1 MGAETQLEY
10 DVDQMKESL
19 EKAIS
24 RAKAEVKEKF
34 SVALRT
40 IYKDCKVP
48 DVPDSVTFGN
58 VKISKHVIKSPSDLK
73 GVTSGPGFYI
83 IMTNHPVSGNNA
95 CRLTANGGLRAIYR
109 GECGA
114 ARKRIQS
121 HLFNTQY
128 SSEYDQRRSTYMNND
143 KNKGKAFYEPFWP
156 ACLKI
161 KEGVNG
167 INIDTDNEY
176 NRSVWMVIV
185 HDMKGSSQ
193 EVREQAELAFDDVF
207 GKPIACREKR

>member
-1 MGAETQLEY
+1 MGTELEY
-10 DVDQMKESL
+10 DVAQMKERL

-24 RAKAEVKEKF
+24 VAKAEVKKNF
-34 SVALRT
+34 WDALRK
-40 IYKDCKVP
+40 IYKDNKVP
-48 DVPDSVTFGN
+48 DVVTFGN
-58 VKISKHVIKSPSDLK
+58 VKISKQVIKTPSDLK
-73 GVTSGPGFYI
+73 GITSGPGFYI
-83 IMTNHPVSGNNA
+83 IMTNHDVEGNN
-95 CRLTANGGLRAIYR
+95 CKLTANGGLCAIYR
-109 GECGA
+109 GECGT

-128 SSEYDQRRSTYMNND
+128 KSEYDQRRSTYMNND
-143 KNKGKAFYEPFWP
+143 QNKGKAFYEPFWP

-176 NRSVWMVIV
+176 NQSVWMVIV
-185 HDMKGSSQ
+185 HDMNGSSQ

-207 GKPIACREKR
+207 GKPIACREREKR

>member
-1 MGAETQLEY
+1 MRAETHLEY

-24 RAKAEVKEKF
+24 VAKAKVKKNF
-34 SVALRT
+34 SDALKE
-40 IYKDCKVP
+40 IYKDDHVP
-48 DVPDSVTFGN
+48 DGVTFGN
-58 VKISKHVIKSPSDLK
+58 VKISKHVIKTPSALK
-73 GVTSGPGFYI
+73 GITSGPGFYI
-83 IMTNHPVSGNNA
+83 IMTNHSVSGDNA

-109 GECGA
+109 GECGTA
-114 ARKRIQS
+114 KKRIQS
-121 HLFNTQY
+121 HLFNKQY
-128 SSEYDQRRSTYMNND
+128 KSEYDQRKSAYHNND
-143 KNKGKAFYEPFWP
+143 KNNGKDFYEPPWP

-176 NRSVWMVIV
+176 SCSDWIVIV

-193 EVREQAELAFDDVF
+193 EVREQAELAFDDIF